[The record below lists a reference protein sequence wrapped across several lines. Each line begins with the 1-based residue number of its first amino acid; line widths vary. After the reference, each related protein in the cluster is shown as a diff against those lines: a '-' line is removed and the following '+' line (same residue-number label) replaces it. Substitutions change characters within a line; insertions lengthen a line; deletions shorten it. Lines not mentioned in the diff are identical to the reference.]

1 MISKKTIQR
10 MNAAALLLVA
20 IVIALAGLHLFH
32 HKYLWIEYGIVG
44 VAAAL
49 SIIASSARMRR
60 RWERKQAI
68 KATRASLL
76 KYKWELRHK
85 REW

>member
-1 MISKKTIQR
+1 MISKKTTQR

-20 IVIALAGLHLFH
+20 IVIALAGLHLLRH
-32 HKYLWIEYGIVG
+32 QYLWIEYSIVG
-44 VAAAL
+44 IAATL

-76 KYKWELRHK
+76 KHQWELRHK